1 MSLMSRMDE
10 RMNPVLLTQLRV
22 LMRGKIMLFAV
33 LLYMVIMMIT
43 VVGSAPSNWNIRRS
57 DHVQMLLSFLAFS
70 FVIVLPT
77 LNGLMQSG
85 SKDNLELISL
95 TRLRP
100 AQIARGQLGM
110 LWVQY
115 ALLLMM
121 SLPFVVMIHYF
132 GGMDLSLF
140 YALLGLASLVG
151 IAFSHAN
158 FWICGLTLSSGWKQ
172 FLCWSLVPCQITLFA
187 YIVSWNS
194 FNRFDRD
201 GVVILTLTVLV
212 VIAALYFWLCALHTS
227 VHANRALPVRFYT
240 VFCVTVGG

>member
-57 DHVQMLLSFLAFS
+57 GHVQMLLSFLAFS

-212 VIAALYFWLCALHTS
+212 VIAACVGS
-227 VHANRALPVRFYT
+227 VTRVREKR
-240 VFCVTVGG
+240 